1 MPVTTGDKI
10 QISHIQSE
18 RSTTF
23 YIRRFLFEF
32 EFVDKI
38 VGEFGFED
46 FVSVLTFRMREVEVE
61 DDLQKAFRIF
71 DRDGD
76 GFITVKE
83 LRYLLTNLGERHTE
97 EEVTE
102 MIKEVDLNRKG
113 KVDFHGKHG
122 ISIPKIR
129 LKRKCPK
136 HILKFYDDI

>member
-1 MPVTTGDKI
+1 M
-10 QISHIQSE
+10 
-18 RSTTF
+18 
-23 YIRRFLFEF
+23 
-32 EFVDKI
+32 
-38 VGEFGFED
+38 
-46 FVSVLTFRMREVEVE
+46 LTFRMREVEVE
-61 DDLQKAFRIF
+61 DDLQKAFMIF

-122 ISIPKIR
+122 IISIPKIR

-136 HILKFYDDI
+136 YILKFYDDI